1 MRCTLSPIERTFR
14 ALLRLYPA
22 DFQTE
27 FREEMLEV
35 AMASWKEKRMSGF
48 MEKCRAFLKEA
59 AGLLLLAPREWMRSF
74 LKRPLSPVGAGVR
87 SALALAI
94 GVLLSRLIESA
105 LGPLGDTSFV
115 LYQVAVLVMRIA
127 FYALIGLV
135 TGLLLKASR
144 TGPLVVAWVLGS
156 IASYGVRLAIDQIL
170 GNSLSLLTISGQLIL
185 NVPAYAIFG
194 LIVGLGFRQIRING
208 RKPQFPVLKSMLAFV
223 AVSAFSM
230 LNTTFTYARYM
241 QIGWPLSLA
250 SCSSSAIRTSRGKA
264 LRDDKRPPGV
274 GGLRFFHRAP
284 AFRPRPAYFFTSV
297 SVQSRPFSMM
307 ATISS
312 IWGFVMIRGGE
323 MKM

>member
-1 MRCTLSPIERTFR
+1 MTSTRMEKRNHGISTSTSLFERTFR

-115 LYQVAVLVMRIA
+115 LYQVAALALRTA

-135 TGLLLKASR
+135 IGMLLKASR
-144 TGPLVVAWVLGS
+144 IGPLVVAWVLGS
-156 IASYGVRLAIDQIL
+156 IASYGLRFAIGRIL
-170 GNSLSLLTISGQLIL
+170 GDSLDILKVSGQLIRGA
-185 NVPAYAIFG
+185 PASAIFG
-194 LIVGLGFRQIRING
+194 LFVGLGFRQVRIG
-208 RKPQFPVLKSMLAFV
+208 GGKPHFPVLKSMLAFV
-223 AVSAFSM
+223 VVSSVQM
-230 LNTTFTYARYM
+230 LNSTITYERYM
-241 QIGWPLSLA
+241 RMGVPLFLACLYAITFA
-250 SCSSSAIRTSRGKA
+250 SCFVA
-264 LRDDKRPPGV
+264 
-274 GGLRFFHRAP
+274 GGLLGALLVVG
-284 AFRPRPAYFFTSV
+284 RPNLAREA
-297 SVQSRPFSMM
+297 M
-307 ATISS
+307 AQ
-312 IWGFVMIRGGE
+312 
-323 MKM
+323 